1 MNFRGHVIY
10 PEANVDVLDS
20 AVDRKF
26 IDNLAA
32 LIKRLASVTP
42 VRRVAS
48 AAECRFCDITGQDCP
63 DRIEDEDAAEGDTAD
78 F

>member
-1 MNFRGHVIY
+1 M
-10 PEANVDVLDS
+10 
-20 AVDRKF
+20 
-26 IDNLAA
+26 
-32 LIKRLASVTP
+32 TP